1 MRLKFGIYQIDQIIH
16 QSASFFNE
24 QPDWNLRSAAS
35 GSETKKLQEMASEV
49 LSNDQY
55 EFVGFQTSDE
65 NRKNYLR
72 SKIYVSIPNT
82 DGTSISLLEALAYGC
97 IPIVSDLPAN
107 REWIEDGE
115 EIDSD
120 EILEQ
125 IDNSGFIEGIN
136 DDAYEH
142 VLELFYVDVNGED
155 VDTELIK
162 PPVKL
167 LHEGFAR
174 LLSARGLA

>member
-1 MRLKFGIYQIDQIIH
+1 MSNIKQKYGVSEEWQVLYAEAIELIKNGAQQLHNVLKGNDVAHRYIESVQDLLNDLEEFETD
-16 QSASFFNE
+16 FFE
-24 QPDWNLRSAAS
+24 
-35 GSETKKLQEMASEV
+35 
-49 LSNDQY
+49 
-55 EFVGFQTSDE
+55 
-65 NRKNYLR
+65 
-72 SKIYVSIPNT
+72 
-82 DGTSISLLEALAYGC
+82 
-97 IPIVSDLPAN
+97 IV
-107 REWIEDGE
+107 EWIEDGE

-167 LHEGFAR
+167 LREGFAR